1 MGVIL
6 SSIPY
11 KSQYDLDADEGRND
25 CGPASIAM
33 LLHGFGINASTNAVF
48 RKTGAKSNQYVSI
61 GQLMRAATSYGI
73 AFDFFYNWSIP
84 QLIDGLQHGKAIMTL
99 VHYGAWSQINPGIST
114 QNTFKGPH
122 FVAVVGADDENIYV
136 NDPLWNGARRGDG
149 FRRAWTYAQFF
160 DAWSTNDLDGNRDCS
175 GIISQRSL
183 ATEPFGSGAW
193 APVPETLLDPR
204 IVNRI
209 RAWVLFLGGSEPT
222 LDNPATINSYKIA
235 MGEWGTRIARH
246 TIGENDDLGTVALRY
261 YGDPLKWQVILAFN
275 GLQSGDTIADG
286 DTLHIPEPLEI
297 PISVNEQTS
306 PWGSTSLHRLWLEKE
321 KMQRAAIN
329 PDL

>member
-11 KSQYDLDADEGRND
+11 KSQYDPDADEGRND

-73 AFDFFYNWSIP
+73 AFDYFYNWSIP
-84 QLIDGLQHGKAIMTL
+84 QLIDGLQRGKAIMTL

-114 QNTFKGPH
+114 QNPFKGPH
-122 FVAVVGADDENIYV
+122 FVAVIGADEENIYV
-136 NDPLWNGARRGDG
+136 NDPLWTGVRRGDG
-149 FRRAWTYAQFF
+149 FRRAWTHAEFF
-160 DAWSTNDLDGNRDCS
+160 EAWSSNDLDGNRDCS
-175 GIISQRSL
+175 GIISQRSI
-183 ATEPFGSGAW
+183 ATEPYGSGTW
-193 APVPETLLDPR
+193 TPVPEVLLDPR

-209 RAWVLFLGGSEPT
+209 RAWVLFLGGTEPK
-222 LDNPATINSYKIA
+222 LDNPASVNSYKVA
-235 MGEWGTRIARH
+235 MAGWGSRIARH

-275 GLQSGDTIADG
+275 GLRSGDTIADG
-286 DTLHIPEPLEI
+286 DTLFIPEPLEVPLTI
-297 PISVNEQTS
+297 NEQNR

-321 KMQRAAIN
+321 KMGQGA
-329 PDL
+329 